1 MSHYSCQNR
10 ISYFSSSHPFTE
22 ENIVEKTAELSVQ
35 RLKLCRKM
43 VVFSANWS
51 WLWNQLSWIYSKQLR
66 NTGVVI
72 KRKKREEHTTTN
84 SSKCYLHYIT
94 SILWKTVKKK
104 WSTTFPFPHSTQPST
119 LWNTLRTDSMCLNT
133 FPGGK
138 TDQKLCLLVHPLWL
152 LEGLNV
158 NILSTIQ
165 ALTVQEGK
173 KKLIYD
179 PCEFQLKGIRKKNHL
194 LHSIFLYK
202 PFKSLLVW

>member
-1 MSHYSCQNR
+1 MLPTLH
-10 ISYFSSSHPFTE
+10 
-22 ENIVEKTAELSVQ
+22 
-35 RLKLCRKM
+35 
-43 VVFSANWS
+43 
-51 WLWNQLSWIYSKQLR
+51 
-66 NTGVVI
+66 
-72 KRKKREEHTTTN
+72 
-84 SSKCYLHYIT
+84 YLHFMENC
-94 SILWKTVKKK
+94 KKK
-104 WSTTFPFPHSTQPST
+104 WSTTFPFPHSAQPST

-179 PCEFQLKGIRKKNHL
+179 PCEFQLKGIRKKITSFTASSFTSPSNLCLCDKFICRSKAGYETTEFFDLTRSNKPKHL
-194 LHSIFLYK
+194 IFIK
-202 PFKSLLVW
+202 AQICKKQIS